1 MLKKYNKTKSHQRY
15 KLKDGSIVKG
25 VTTIINNLG
34 WKTDALVGWAR
45 REAMA
50 GRDPNKVRDKAADVG
65 VITHFIIE
73 CLLLSEM
80 NGEKVEP
87 DLSEFAPADVEEA
100 KKRVSSFVEWHDKHN
115 VVPHHVEC
123 QRVSELW
130 SFGGTCDFDGLVDGE
145 LAIVDYKSGGRDVYV
160 ESKVQGAALGQLYF
174 EETGKLPIIY
184 ILKLGDKEFQPVKI
198 TNNAKYWDI
207 FYHLLQLD
215 RLKSEI

>member
-25 VTTIINNLG
+25 VTTIIDNLG
-34 WKTDALVGWAR
+34 WNKGALIGWAR

-65 VITHFIIE
+65 TITHFIIE

-87 DLSEFAPADVEEA
+87 DLSEFAPADVEKA
-100 KKRVSSFVEWHDKHN
+100 RKRVSSFVEWHDKHN
-115 VVPHHVEC
+115 VIPHHVEC

-130 SFGGTCDFDGLVDGE
+130 RYGGTNDFDGLVDGE
-145 LAIVDYKSGGRDVYV
+145 LAIIDYKTGEIYV

-174 EETGKLPIIY
+174 EETGKLPAIY
-184 ILKLGDKEFQPVKI
+184 ILELGDKEFQLVKI

-207 FYHLLQLD
+207 FYHCLELD
-215 RLKSEI
+215 KLKNEI